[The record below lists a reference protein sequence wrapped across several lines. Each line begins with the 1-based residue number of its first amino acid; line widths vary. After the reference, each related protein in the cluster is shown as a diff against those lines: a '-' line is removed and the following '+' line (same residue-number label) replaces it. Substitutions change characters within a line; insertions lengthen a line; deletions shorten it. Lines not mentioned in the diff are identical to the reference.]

1 MIDNNLH
8 KDKRKIML
16 VILGTLI
23 VLLGITY
30 AYYIAQIGPGSKTNI
45 NLTSDTLDKLTFT
58 QGTDLS
64 LNATQFN
71 FTNGGSNLT
80 SSTTASATLV
90 ANSTNNTA
98 SDTYNAYID
107 ISSNSYIY
115 TQNESTPEIIL
126 TITNPTG
133 ANVTTMTGLTYV
145 TSNGVSGF
153 DITNKTG
160 VFSIA
165 EDYAISTTS
174 STTGTTQNWNVT
186 LTYLNLAADQSN
198 NAGHSMSAK
207 LVLQHDHMIM
217 VDIDPNMIP
226 IMYASTCP
234 VDAAK
239 DSTNGCWVKADNTNA
254 NATYKW
260 YDYGESIWANAATV
274 TTSTLSTYKS
284 AAVGT
289 PVLYADTMGYFV
301 YIPRY
306 SYKLFNVNAD
316 GGTYSNA
323 QEILINFENSSTTK
337 SSGSTNGTYLTH
349 PAFTFGD
356 KELNGFWIGKFETSY
371 TSDNTSEITSATA
384 LAQGVTVK
392 PSISTQTMYSL
403 RYMTVSNLYT
413 TMTSLSNGGGQA
425 NSNHNLN
432 TLESTMLTNMQ
443 WGAVAYLTE
452 SVYGTCTGT
461 KGSAV
466 CTTQPQINS
475 VGNSSSPYNLEQT
488 GCGPQS
494 AGSTAAG
501 TTCNYYNTTIGKLA
515 STTQNIYGVY
525 DMNGGSWEYVMATT
539 YNSAGTSVSIG
550 WNATYNSGFYCGT
563 SPTCTYYNTTDNIT
577 SGTALLPN
585 AKYYDLYPY
594 GTTYNDAVA
603 YIRGKLGDAT
613 KEIVASSET
622 TWYGS
627 FAYFSINGDSWFAR
641 GGAFY
646 DGSLAGVLAF
656 GSGYGDAGSDG
667 SSRVALH

>member
-1 MIDNNLH
+1 MIDTNLH

-80 SSTTASATLV
+80 SSRTASATLV

-126 TITNPTG
+126 TITNPEG

-153 DITNKTG
+153 DITNKSG
-160 VFSIA
+160 VFAIA

-174 STTGTTQNWNVT
+174 STTGTTQTWNVT

-207 LVLQHDHMIM
+207 LLLQTDYEPIT
-217 VDIDPNMIP
+217 VYSGNIAVSYDKNMIP
-226 IMYASTCP
+226 IMYATTCP

-239 DSTNGCWVKADNTNA
+239 DSTNGCWVKADTTNTDA
-254 NATYKW
+254 NYSW
-260 YDYGESIWANAATV
+260 YDYGNHIWANAATV
-274 TTSTLSTYKS
+274 TTSTLITYKS
-284 AAVGT
+284 AAIGT
-289 PVLYADTMGYFV
+289 PVLYADTMGYYV

-316 GGTYSNA
+316 GGTYSTA
-323 QEILINFENSSTTK
+323 QEILINFENTSNTK

-371 TSDNTSEITSATA
+371 TSDNTSAITSATA
-384 LAQGVTVK
+384 LTQGVTVK

-403 RYMTVSNLYT
+403 RYMSVSNLYT

-425 NSNHNLN
+425 NSNHNLS
-432 TLESTMLTNMQ
+432 TLESTMLTNME

-466 CTTQPQINS
+466 CTSQPQINS
-475 VGNSSSPYNLEQT
+475 VGNTSTWGAEQT

-494 AGSTAAG
+494 AGSTSSG

-525 DMNGGSWEYVMATT
+525 DMSGGAWEYVMGVT
-539 YNSAGTSVSIG
+539 YDS
-550 WNATYNSGFYCGT
+550 
-563 SPTCTYYNTTDNIT
+563 
-577 SGTALLPN
+577 SGTAPEYLSSGFTSETMPN
-585 AKYYDLYPY
+585 VKYYDLYTF
-594 GTTYNDAVA
+594 GTTNNDSAS

-613 KEIVASSET
+613 KEIVKISMS

-627 FAYFSINGDSWFAR
+627 DASFPSYGSSWFIR
-641 GGAFY
+641 GGIFSNGASAGLLGFY
-646 DGSLAGVLAF
+646 
-656 GSGYGDAGSDG
+656 YE
-667 SSRVALH
+667 H